1 MDAFD
6 FVNRANA
13 DYVDQLYQQYLK
25 DPRDVEPHWQA
36 YFAGFDM
43 GAAKTTGVTPGGQ
56 AAVAKAAGATSSDLL
71 QIEIADLVHS
81 YRELGHY
88 VATLDPLGHHRPAH
102 PLLELSEFGLSM
114 ADLDRQVGSDGFLH
128 PTDGTLRDLLE
139 KLRTTYC
146 SNFGAEYMFISD
158 KTQREWLQQ
167 RMEPNLNMPP
177 CSADECKNVLRQVVE
192 AQGLEE
198 FLHTKYVGQ
207 KRFSL
212 EGGES
217 LVPLL
222 NAIVEDGAD
231 LGAEELVFGMA
242 HRGRLNV
249 LANVIGKP
257 YEALLSEFEG
267 TSYSANEEGDGDV
280 KYHMGYSKD
289 RTTKSGKR
297 VHLALSFNP
306 SHLELVNPVVE
317 GIVRA
322 KQYYLGD
329 TERTRV
335 VPILIHGDAA
345 FVGQGIVQET
355 LSLSEMPYWRTGGTI
370 HVIVNNQIGFT
381 TMPKQG
387 RFTQYPSDVGKMIQA
402 PVFHVNGDDPE
413 ACVHAAR
420 LAIAFRQKFHQDVII
435 DLWCY
440 RRHGHNEADEPS
452 FTQPL
457 MYKEIAAHAPV
468 REVYGKRLAEAG
480 RVTGDEFEG
489 MKSEFRKKLDA
500 AQVVAKEPRVGGR
513 GTSLGGVWTGFAKT
527 GESNVK
533 TSIPVDMV
541 RRIGAGATS
550 APGDFNVHPK
560 LQRLLLSR
568 REMSEGKLG
577 VDWGTAEMF
586 ALGSLVLEGT
596 PVRFVGQDVQRGT
609 FSHRHACLH
618 DYENG
623 KKWYPLANL
632 APDQAPIIFVNT
644 MLSELAVLGFEYGF
658 SSADPRNLVLWEAQF
673 GDFVNGAQAIID
685 QFLAAGESKWQK
697 MCGLVMLL
705 PHGYEG
711 AGPEHSNAYLER
723 WLQLCAEDNMQVIYP
738 SLPSQ
743 YFHALR
749 RQMRRNFRKPL
760 IAMMPKSILRS
771 EDSTS
776 SLEEFTNGSFQLVID
791 DPAGPA
797 REKVK
802 RLLLC
807 SGKVYFKLNAERLK
821 QKIEDVA
828 IVRVEQLYPFPQKEV
843 QAILAK
849 YRNAG
854 EVCWVQE
861 EPRNRGG
868 WDFMRDRL
876 SGMLPET
883 AVLAYCGRDEA
894 ASPATGSYKA
904 HAVEEKELVGHA
916 LDLSPAERLK
926 DSGVSRVP
934 VAEYAPRERTVKQ
947 EPVGASRK

>member
-25 DPRDVEPHWQA
+25 DPREVEPQWQA
-36 YFAGFDM
+36 FFAGFDM
-43 GAAKTTGVTPGGQ
+43 GTSKAAGVTPGSAGQ
-56 AAVAKAAGATSSDLL
+56 AAVQQAAGTTANEVL

-88 VATLDPLGHHRPAH
+88 IATLDPLGHHRPAH

-114 ADLDRQVGSDGFLH
+114 ADLDRQVGADGFLH
-128 PTDGTLRDLLE
+128 ATDGTLRDLLE
-139 KLRTTYC
+139 KLREAYC
-146 SNFGAEYMFISD
+146 ANFGAEYMSISD

-167 RMEPNLNMPP
+167 RMEPNLNRPP
-177 CSADECKNVLRQVVE
+177 CGADECKNLLKQIVDS
-192 AQGLEE
+192 QGFEE
-198 FLHTKYVGQ
+198 FLGTKYVGQ

-212 EGGES
+212 EGAEA
-217 LVPLL
+217 LIPLL

-231 LGAEELVFGMA
+231 LGAEEMIFGMA

-249 LANVIGKP
+249 LANVIEKP
-257 YEALLSEFEG
+257 FELILSEFEG
-267 TSYSANEEGDGDV
+267 TGYKAEEGDGDV
-280 KYHMGYSKD
+280 KYHQGYSKD
-289 RTTKSGKR
+289 RVTKSGKR

-329 TERTRV
+329 NERTRV

-387 RFTQYPSDVGKMIQA
+387 RFTPYPSDVAKMIQA

-413 ACVHAAR
+413 ACAHAAR

-435 DLWCY
+435 DMWCY

-457 MYKEIAAHAPV
+457 MYKEIDAHARP
-468 REVYGKRLAEAG
+468 REVYSKRLVDSG
-480 RVTGDEFEG
+480 RVTADEFEK
-489 MKSEFRKKLDA
+489 MKTDLRQKLDA
-500 AQVVAKEPRVGGR
+500 AQVVAKEPTPRNGAAM
-513 GTSLGGVWTGFAKT
+513 SMGGVWQGLQRH
-527 GESNVK
+527 GEMS
-533 TSIPVDMV
+533 V
-541 RRIGAGATS
+541 RTAISPETIRKVGAAATNPP
-550 APGDFNVHPK
+550 ADFNVHPK
-560 LQRLLLSR
+560 LKRLLQSR
-568 REMSEGKLG
+568 REMSEGKAS

-586 ALGSLVLEGT
+586 ALGSMVLEGT

-623 KKWYPLANL
+623 KKWYPLAGIT
-632 APDQAPIIFVNT
+632 PEQAPIIFVNT

-658 SSADPRNLVLWEAQF
+658 SSADPRNLVIWEAQF

-685 QFLAAGESKWQK
+685 QFIAAGESKWQK

-723 WLQLCAEDNMQVIYP
+723 WLQLCAEENMQVIYP
-738 SLPSQ
+738 SMPAQ

-749 RQMRRNFRKPL
+749 RQMKRNFRKPL
-760 IAMMPKSILRS
+760 IAMMPKYLLRS
-771 EDSTS
+771 EQSAST
-776 SLEEFTNGSFQLVID
+776 LDEFVNGSFQLVID
-791 DPAGPA
+791 DPANPP
-797 REKVK
+797 RERVK
-802 RLLLC
+802 RLVLC
-807 SGKVYFKLNAERLK
+807 SGKVYFLLNAERIK

-854 EVCWVQE
+854 EICWVQE
-861 EPRNRGG
+861 EPRNRGA
-868 WDFMRDRL
+868 WDFMRDQL

-883 AVLAYCGRDEA
+883 AVLTYCGRDEA
-894 ASPATGSYKA
+894 ASPATGAKKTSDL
-904 HAVEEKELVGHA
+904 EEKELVGHA

-934 VAEYAPRERTVKQ
+934 VAEVAPRRRV
-947 EPVGASRK
+947 VASAQK